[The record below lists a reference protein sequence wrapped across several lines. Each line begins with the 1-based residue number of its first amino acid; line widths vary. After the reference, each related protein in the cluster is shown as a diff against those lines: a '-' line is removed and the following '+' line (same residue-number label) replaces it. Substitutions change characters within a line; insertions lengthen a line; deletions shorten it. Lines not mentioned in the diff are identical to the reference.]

1 MVDVELL
8 AQLPLR
14 AEGAADL
21 GHRVVAVIQALGNAV
36 VGVILADRSLI
47 ACKTRLLSLPAGEV
61 SPLPE
66 GPAPASR
73 PAKPVSCRSCCCFW
87 TAANCLASAMEPKR
101 AANGLLE
108 MLLLFSWSVISPQG
122 RAMRGRGDRGRAA
135 GTAAVRARARTRQAA
150 LPAPR
155 AAPPGATGPA
165 LSV

>member
-1 MVDVELL
+1 
-8 AQLPLR
+8 
-14 AEGAADL
+14 
-21 GHRVVAVIQALGNAV
+21 
-36 VGVILADRSLI
+36 
-47 ACKTRLLSLPAGEV
+47 
-61 SPLPE
+61 
-66 GPAPASR
+66 
-73 PAKPVSCRSCCCFW
+73 
-87 TAANCLASAMEPKR
+87 MEPKR